1 MKKLPLGLIGR
12 IMFAIPLAGFGLGH
26 FAKAGQMAGMVPSY
40 LPLPLFFV
48 YVTGVALLAAVV
60 SILMQKKAKLAT
72 FLLGIM
78 LLSFALLLHLPGM
91 MGGNEVS
98 MAMFMKDL
106 ALAGSAFF
114 MSSVFK
120 D

>member
-1 MKKLPLGLIGR
+1 MKNLPLGLIGR
-12 IMFAIPLAGFGLGH
+12 ILFVLPLAGFGLGH
-26 FAKAGQMAGMVPSY
+26 FANAGQMAGMVPSY
-40 LPLPLFFV
+40 LPAPTIFV
-48 YVTGVALLAAVV
+48 YLTGAALLAAAV
-60 SILMQKKAKLAT
+60 SIIIQKKAKLGT

-78 LLSFALLLHLPGM
+78 LLLFALMLHLPGM
-91 MGGNEVS
+91 IGGNEVS

-106 ALAGSAFF
+106 GMAGGAFF